1 METRFNVFEVL
12 QIAETIEHNGAKFY
26 LKTAELFDNP
36 ESRNLCYKLANWKAR
51 HEKILAQRRKRFS
64 EKTGEFGTFDPN
76 NYVLSNP
83 HVMAGLAVFAT
94 KPGSLKGTLGK
105 ENIKDIFKDAI
116 NRAKE
121 AVVFYNGL
129 KGFAR
134 DPASKETI
142 DEIIKEENRHIQLL
156 TEQIDKQVINDNVS
170 TDSH

>member
-12 QIAETIEHNGAKFY
+12 QIAEKIEHNGAKFY
-26 LKTAELFDNP
+26 LKMAELFDNP
-36 ESRNLCYKLANWKAR
+36 ESRNICYKLASWKAR

-83 HVMAGLAVFAT
+83 HVMAGLAVFT
-94 KPGSLKGTLGK
+94 SKPGSLKEPLGK

-116 NRAKE
+116 SRAKE

-134 DPASKETI
+134 DPASEDTLDK
-142 DEIIKEENRHIQLL
+142 IIKEENRHIRMLN
-156 TEQIDKQVINDNVS
+156 EQIES
-170 TDSH
+170 S